1 MVTLF
6 VSWEVIATT
15 VHQKKRGRESLAVEL
30 EL

>member
-6 VSWEVIATT
+6 VSWEVVGT